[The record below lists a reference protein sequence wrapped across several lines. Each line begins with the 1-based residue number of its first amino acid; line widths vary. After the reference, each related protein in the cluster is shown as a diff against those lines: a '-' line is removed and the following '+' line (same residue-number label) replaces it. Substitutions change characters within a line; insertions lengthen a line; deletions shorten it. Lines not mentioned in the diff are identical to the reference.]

1 MVSISQFDRV
11 LDGKVAVITGAG
23 RGIGRAIA
31 LAYAHAGASVVCSAR
46 SESEIKQ
53 TAATITSNGGRS
65 THQVTDITDAAST
78 AALFARAV
86 QSFGGLDIV
95 VANAG
100 IAGETA
106 FVELSQPDDWRNT
119 INVNLVGGYY
129 TARAAIPALR
139 QRGSGKIIFIGSGM
153 GHRGAPS
160 RSAYCVA
167 KAGLWMLT
175 RILAQELA
183 PHGICVNELVPG
195 PVNTDLISGREEALR
210 AASGGGEWFKQPE
223 AVAPLAL
230 FLASQPRNR
239 PTGQT
244 FSLAR
249 REL

>member
-1 MVSISQFDRV
+1 MSEFDRV
-11 LDGKVAVITGAG
+11 LDGKGAVITGAG

-31 LAYAHAGASVVCSAR
+31 FAYAHAGAGVVCAAR
-46 SESEIKQ
+46 SESEIKE
-53 TAATITSNGGRS
+53 TAATITSKGGRS
-65 THQVTDITDAAST
+65 THCVTDVTDLASA
-78 AALFARAV
+78 AALFAHVV
-86 QSFGGLDIV
+86 QSFGGVDIV
-95 VANAG
+95 IANAG
-100 IAGETA
+100 TPGASA
-106 FVELSQPDDWRNT
+106 FVEFSKPDSWRDT
-119 INVNLVGGYY
+119 IDVNLIGGYH

-139 QRGSGKIIFIGSGM
+139 QRGTGKIIFIGSGM

-160 RSAYCVA
+160 RSAYCVS

-195 PVNTDLISGREEALR
+195 PVNTDFISGREEALR
-210 AASGGGEWFKQPE
+210 AASGGGEWFKQPAE
-223 AVAPLAL
+223 VAPLAL
-230 FLASQPRNR
+230 FLASQPRDG